1 MSRLIKILILFISS
15 ALFLTSCEDVID
27 LPLKDAEPM
36 LVIDGSVSNLRQH
49 QEVLLSQMQPFDSPI
64 RRKAISGAEVYLNE
78 DRGPWRRLWEVSE
91 GRYIIENIRGKP
103 GSTYGMRVNY
113 AGVSYEAES
122 TMPELV
128 RIDSTGFSTNTF
140 DDSRRTPLVLYQDPQ
155 GVKNFYYFELMVN
168 EVVNS
173 SIFIYNDKFNDGKVV
188 TENLD
193 DFSLELKSGDK
204 VVVELR
210 NIDESNFNYWRSVQS
225 QNGGSASPGNPLS
238 NISNGALGTF
248 SAYSAHS
255 VYFVVD
261 DL

>member
-36 LVIDGSVSNLRQH
+36 LVIDGSVSSLRSS
-49 QEVLLSQMQPFDSPI
+49 QEVLLSQMQPFDSPV

-78 DRGPWRRLWEVSE
+78 NRGPWKRLVEVSD
-91 GRYIIENIRGKP
+91 GRYIIDNMRGKP
-103 GSTYGMRVNY
+103 GSTYAMMVNY
-113 AGVSYEAES
+113 AGESYQAES

-128 RIDSTGFSTNTF
+128 RIDSTGISTNTF

-155 GVKNFYYFELMVN
+155 GVKNYYYFQLMIN
-168 EVVNS
+168 EVVNP

-193 DFSLELKSGDK
+193 DFSLELKNGDK
-204 VVVELR
+204 VVIEIR
-210 NIDESNFNYWRSVQS
+210 NLDQFNFDYWRSIQS

-238 NISNGALGTF
+238 NISNGALGSF

-261 DL
+261 DF